1 MKDPLDLF
9 ADMPDFPGSRAPKNR
24 PNQKQ
29 TYVEMD
35 DRYNGAKGKEYIIN
49 GEKKIFFTVG
59 GLAKVLHRK
68 PGTIRM
74 WEQRGWIPVPRYR
87 TPVPRGG
94 HFTGKSP
101 KGRRLYSLDQ
111 VEFLLA
117 AIEKFGLR
125 DPHATT
131 NQLKWQEFTEHIK
144 ANYPR

>member
-9 ADMPDFPGSRAPKNR
+9 ADLPDFPGGRAPKNR

-29 TYVEMD
+29 TYTELD

-59 GLAKVLHRK
+59 GLAKALRRK
-68 PGTIRM
+68 PVTIRM
-74 WEQRGWIPVPRYR
+74 WEQRGWLPAPRYR
-87 TPVPRGG
+87 TPVPRGE

-111 VEFLLA
+111 VEFLLS
-117 AIEKFGLR
+117 AIEKFGLH
-125 DPHATT
+125 DPYANT
-131 NQLKWQEFTEHIK
+131 NQLKWREFTEYIK